1 MVETPSAPPPASSL
15 RDVAALAGVSVGT
28 VSNVLNHPT
37 KVSAQTAE
45 RVFAAIQQLGFVRN
59 EAARQ
64 LRQGHSRSVG
74 LIVLDIRNP
83 FFTDVA
89 QGVEDEVTAR
99 SRSVL
104 LANCAEDASRES
116 AYLDLFEEQRVDGL
130 LISPVGD
137 VLDRLDRLRARGMA
151 VILVD
156 RLASTESYS
165 SVSVDDVRGGR
176 LATEHLLSLGR
187 RRITFVGASADIEQ
201 VRDRLAGAEAAV
213 AEVPDATLEHREI
226 AGMNVAPALAEGE
239 RIVAL
244 PPAERPDA
252 VFAAN
257 DLIAMGMLQAFTLGG
272 LRVPDDVALIGY
284 DDIDYA
290 ASAAIPLSS
299 IRQPSREMGRRAA
312 ELLLTE
318 IEAGSRNAEHQH
330 IVFEPE
336 LVARASTLG

>member
-1 MVETPSAPPPASSL
+1 MAKPPSTPTPAASL

-28 VSNVLNHPT
+28 VSNVLNHPA
-37 KVSAQTAE
+37 KVSEQTAE
-45 RVFAAIQQLGFVRN
+45 RVFAAIRDLGFVRN

-64 LRQGHSRSVG
+64 LRQGHSRSIG

-89 QGVEDEVTAR
+89 QGVEDEATAR

-104 LANCAEDASRES
+104 LANCAEDAARES

-137 VLDRLDRLRARGMA
+137 VLDRLDRLRSRGMA
-151 VILVD
+151 VILLD

-165 SVSVDDVRGGR
+165 SVSVDDERGGR
-176 LATEHLLSLGR
+176 LAVEHLLETGR
-187 RRITFVGASADIEQ
+187 RRITFVGASTDIEQ
-201 VRDRLAGAEAAV
+201 VRDRLAGGRRAV
-213 AEVPDATLEHREI
+213 EGVGNASLDYREI
-226 AGMNVAPALAEGE
+226 TGMHVAPALAEGE

-244 PPAERPDA
+244 PADERPDA

-257 DLIAMGMLQAFTLGG
+257 DLIAMGMLQAFTRGG
-272 LRVPDDVALIGY
+272 LRTPDDIALIGY

-299 IRQPSREMGRRAA
+299 VRQPSREMGRRAA
-312 ELLLTE
+312 ELLLAE
-318 IEAGSRNAEHQH
+318 IEAGGSGERQH
-330 IVFEPE
+330 IVFAPE

>member
-1 MVETPSAPPPASSL
+1 MTDPAPAPTTPSL
-15 RDVAALAGVSVGT
+15 RDVAMLAGVSVGT

-37 KVSAQTAE
+37 KVSQQTAE
-45 RVFAAIQQLGFVRN
+45 RVFAAIDELGFVRN

-64 LRQGHSRSVG
+64 LRQGRSRSVG

-104 LANCAEDASRES
+104 LANCAEDAERER
-116 AYLDLFEEQRVDGL
+116 AYLDLFEEQRVDGI

-137 VLDRLDRLRARGMA
+137 VLDRLDRLRERGMA

-165 SVSVDDVRGGR
+165 SVSVDDVGGGR
-176 LATEHLLSLGR
+176 LAVQHLLATGR
-187 RRITFVGASADIEQ
+187 RRITFVGASTAIEQ
-201 VRDRLAGAEAAV
+201 VRDRLAGARTAV
-213 AEVPDATLEHREI
+213 DAMPGATLEHREI
-226 AGMNVAPALAEGE
+226 SGMHLTPALLEGE
-239 RIVAL
+239 RIVSL
-244 PPAERPDA
+244 PPEQRPDA
-252 VFAAN
+252 IFAAN
-257 DLIAMGMLQAFTLGG
+257 DLIALAMLQAFTLGG
-272 LRVPDDVALIGY
+272 VRVPEDIAIIGY

-299 IRQPSREMGRRAA
+299 IRQPSREMGQRAA
-312 ELLLTE
+312 ELLLAE
-318 IEAGSRNAEHQH
+318 IESGGRGERQH
-330 IVFEPE
+330 IVFEPT

>member
-1 MVETPSAPPPASSL
+1 MVETPSAPTPASSL

-104 LANCAEDASRES
+104 LANCAEDAARES

-137 VLDRLDRLRARGMA
+137 VLERLDRLRARGMA

-176 LATEHLLSLGR
+176 IATEHLLSLGR
-187 RRITFVGASADIEQ
+187 RRITFVGASTDIEQ
-201 VRDRLAGAEAAV
+201 VRDRLAGAKAAV

-244 PPAERPDA
+244 PPGERPDA

>member
-1 MVETPSAPPPASSL
+1 MVEPAHPTHPATSL

-37 KVSAQTAE
+37 KVSARTAE
-45 RVFAAIQQLGFVRN
+45 RVFAAIEELGFVRN

-64 LRQGHSRSVG
+64 LRQGRSRSVG

-99 SRSVL
+99 LRSVL
-104 LANCAEDASRES
+104 LANCAEDAARES
-116 AYLDLFEEQRVDGL
+116 AYLDLFEEQRVDGV

-137 VLDRLDRLRARGMA
+137 VLDRLDRLRSRGMA
-151 VILVD
+151 VVLVD

-165 SVSVDDVRGGR
+165 SVSVDDVLGGR
-176 LATEHLLSLGR
+176 LAVTHLLETGR
-187 RRITFVGASADIEQ
+187 RRILFVGASLEIEQ
-201 VRDRLAGAEAAV
+201 VRDRLEGARQAV
-213 AEVPDATLEHREI
+213 AEVPGATLEHREI
-226 AGMNVAPALAEGE
+226 AGMHLEPALAEGQ

-257 DLIAMGMLQAFTLGG
+257 DLIAIGMLQAFTLGG
-272 LRVPDDVALIGY
+272 VRPPQDVALIGY
-284 DDIDYA
+284 DDIEYA
-290 ASAAIPLSS
+290 AAAAIPLSS

-312 ELLLTE
+312 EMLLAE
-318 IEAGSRNAEHQH
+318 IEAGSNGERQH

>member
-1 MVETPSAPPPASSL
+1 MAESPTAPTPASSL

-104 LANCAEDASRES
+104 LANCAEDAARES

-137 VLDRLDRLRARGMA
+137 VLERLDRLRARGMA

-165 SVSVDDVRGGR
+165 SVSVDDVQGGH
-176 LATEHLLSLGR
+176 LATEHLLSIGR
-187 RRITFVGASADIEQ
+187 RRLTFVGASTDIEQ
-201 VRDRLAGAEAAV
+201 VRDRLEGATQAV
-213 AEVPDATLEHREI
+213 AEVVGATLEHREI
-226 AGMNVAPALAEGE
+226 AGMNVAPALVEGE

-244 PPAERPDA
+244 PPSERPDA

-312 ELLLTE
+312 ELLLAE
-318 IEAGSRNAEHQH
+318 IEAGGRGDHQH
-330 IVFEPE
+330 IVFAPE

>member
-1 MVETPSAPPPASSL
+1 VAEPPTAPTPASSL

-104 LANCAEDASRES
+104 LANCAEDAARES

-156 RLASTESYS
+156 RLASTASYS

-176 LATEHLLSLGR
+176 LAMEHLLAIGR
-187 RRITFVGASADIEQ
+187 RRVTFVGASTEIEQ
-201 VRDRLAGAEAAV
+201 VRDRLAGAYEAV
-213 AEVPDATLEHREI
+213 AQVPDATLEHREI
-226 AGMNVAPALAEGE
+226 TGMNVAPALVEGE

-272 LRVPDDVALIGY
+272 VRVPDDVALIGY

-312 ELLLTE
+312 ELLMSE
-318 IEAGSRNAEHQH
+318 IEAGGRGERQH